1 MRKLILFIF
10 VLLSFVQCKAQRDSI
25 LWADEFN
32 YSGLPDNTKWGN
44 EVGFIRNNELQY
56 YTNRRIENSVVK
68 DGNLMIIGRK
78 ESLNGAN
85 YSSASINTLGKYS
98 LKYGKVEARI
108 KLPAGQGMWPAFWM
122 MGEDRPSAGW
132 PKCGEIDIMEHINN
146 ELKAY
151 GTAHWDNSGHV
162 QSGGSTYADVTKW
175 HVYAV
180 EWNQDSIRWLLDGK
194 RYWGV
199 SIKNGENDTQ
209 EFHEPFYLLL
219 NLAIGG
225 NWPKNPDA
233 TTVFPDTMFVDYVRV
248 YSETIK

>member
-1 MRKLILFIF
+1 MRKLILFLF

-209 EFHEPFYLLL
+209 EFHEPFYILL

>member
-1 MRKLILFIF
+1 MRKLILFLF

-209 EFHEPFYLLL
+209 EFHEPFYILL

-233 TTVFPDTMFVDYVRV
+233 TTVFPDTMFVGYVRV

>member
-1 MRKLILFIF
+1 MRKLILFLF

-44 EVGFIRNNELQY
+44 EVGFIRNNELQS